1 MSKQLPILTVPLEDL
16 RLPTA
21 DKGVA
26 VDTAKNRRKA
36 LEKHAKCI
44 QNREPGATSFE
55 LGVAEEGIKEFMNF
69 PTDEA
74 TNIFITDL
82 HDRDFVN
89 DETVVGGALVEQ
101 AEKMKESAIKRGD
114 ASAEADAKD
123 ILRCLVAASDS
134 EELVSNRLIA
144 AQRNVKDWPKT
155 RKQALA
161 NRGPNELD
169 YFGDPLEDRP
179 EVHHK
184 IPKSVKPEHTLNPEN
199 LVAANR
205 TNHRKNHSK
214 NNKSGTRLLDE
225 NHIADPSSLIGCSID
240 TDETHDT

>member
-44 QNREPGATSFE
+44 QNRELGATSFE

-101 AEKMKESAIKRGD
+101 AEK
-114 ASAEADAKD
+114 
-123 ILRCLVAASDS
+123 
-134 EELVSNRLIA
+134 
-144 AQRNVKDWPKT
+144 
-155 RKQALA
+155 
-161 NRGPNELD
+161 
-169 YFGDPLEDRP
+169 
-179 EVHHK
+179 
-184 IPKSVKPEHTLNPEN
+184 
-199 LVAANR
+199 
-205 TNHRKNHSK
+205 
-214 NNKSGTRLLDE
+214 
-225 NHIADPSSLIGCSID
+225 
-240 TDETHDT
+240 